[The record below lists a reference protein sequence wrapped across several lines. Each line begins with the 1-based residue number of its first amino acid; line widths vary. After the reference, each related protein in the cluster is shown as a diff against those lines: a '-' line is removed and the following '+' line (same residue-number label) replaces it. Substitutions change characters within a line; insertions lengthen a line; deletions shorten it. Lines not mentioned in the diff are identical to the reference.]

1 MYQSQQAMRKWE
13 RKGRLPQYKMCC
25 SLLLLYNYLLINP
38 NWQLHLTLTFLA
50 AAICRSFQTVDAV
63 CLINELIFFF
73 FLKADLC
80 SQMHLIEISSMGQSS
95 GRKM

>member
-50 AAICRSFQTVDAV
+50 AAICRSLQTVDAV

-73 FLKADLC
+73 FP
-80 SQMHLIEISSMGQSS
+80 E
-95 GRKM
+95 GRFMFSNAFNRNKLNGPELR